1 MAIYQASTNDAP
13 RNSVVTFFRTFERT
27 GLYNLLAATPLIAW
41 YGFVVTLRL
50 PSLAHQI
57 ASLDLATADARI
69 LAGLASKLA
78 TQVFFIVLALLLV
91 LRHKPLG
98 KASGLYPRFAAI
110 AGTWLGGAIVLLPA
124 RELSAP
130 LNVASTL
137 QILCGVVFALYAVLE
152 LGRSFSVMPE
162 ARRLVTNGPYGVIRH
177 PVYLGE
183 AVALA
188 GVTLQYLS
196 PWALVLLAL
205 QFIFQLERMKNE
217 ERVLSCAFPEYRDY
231 AARTARLLPGL
242 Y

>member
-1 MAIYQASTNDAP
+1 MAIYQAITNNAP
-13 RNSVVTFFRTFERT
+13 RNSLVPFFRTFERT
-27 GLYNLLAATPLIAW
+27 GLYNLLAATPLITW
-41 YGFVVTLRL
+41 YGLAVALQL

-57 ASLDLATADARI
+57 ASLDLAAVDARI

-78 TQVFFIVLALLLV
+78 IQVFFIVLALLLV

-110 AGTWLGGAIVLLPA
+110 AGMWLGGAIVLLPA
-124 RELSAP
+124 RELSIP
-130 LNVASTL
+130 LNIVSTL
-137 QILCGVVFALYAVLE
+137 LILCGILFALYAVLK

-162 ARRLVTNGPYGVIRH
+162 ARRLVTTGLYGVIRH

-183 AVALA
+183 AIALV

-196 PWALVLLAL
+196 PWALVVLAL
-205 QFIFQLERMKNE
+205 QWMFQLERMKNE
-217 ERVLSCAFPEYRDY
+217 ERVLSRVFPQYRDY